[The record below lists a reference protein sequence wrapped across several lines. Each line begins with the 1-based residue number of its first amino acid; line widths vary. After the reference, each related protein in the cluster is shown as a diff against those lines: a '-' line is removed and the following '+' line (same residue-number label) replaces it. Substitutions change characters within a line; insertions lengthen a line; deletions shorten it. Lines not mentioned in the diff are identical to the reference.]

1 MDPGSSELEGLLEG
15 VFAYSSTP
23 IYMKDLEDCWVFA
36 NPECCRVLGVAPGTI
51 KRGTRVVDTMTA
63 DAALYFASN
72 DHEVLDSGSAITFDE
87 EFPHPDTGVM
97 RKWVSAKFPVRDA
110 SGVVIGIGGVSLEVS
125 ELDHAKRQ
133 LASAQ
138 SMISTIISAARLG
151 ILVVQAAHDAQ
162 SGYAGEIL
170 ECNDAYC
177 QITGFDR
184 EQLLGHPMKSFIH
197 QDDYPTRQWLIE
209 ELYASR
215 QPVGEMRYRCTDGS
229 YVWCMVVPSL
239 TFGPSGE
246 RLYVVQVIDI
256 TERHELERQLRHQ
269 AEHDSLTDLLSRRRF
284 MELLEEEIVH
294 VAETGSPASLLMLD
308 LDNFKYVND
317 VLGHMTGDALLGLVS
332 TAIAETLRD
341 TDTLARIGGDEFAVL
356 LPATVAEGAMLVADK
371 IVEAIARHGRISS
384 ELGTGEVTASV
395 GITSWDRDVPVDAAG
410 LLAEADIAMY
420 DAKEAGRN
428 RTATYERDQRRRR
441 EIKHRSDRLAQLRQ
455 AIANDRFVLHAQ
467 PIRPL
472 AAALDG
478 PPRYEL
484 LMRMLRD
491 TDELVMP
498 AEFLHDAERHGL
510 IAEIDEW
517 VLHEAIR
524 LLGVHERSGTPVALA
539 VNVSAVTMNR
549 PEMGE
554 LVVSELAAAG
564 IPPARLTVEL
574 SETGRS
580 SDLPLSREFAKRL
593 HEGGCKLA
601 LDDFGAAFATLQFV
615 KHIPFDIIKID
626 GEYIR
631 ELPTSPADQLIV
643 KAVTEIVHGFGAEV
657 VAEFVGDQETVDLLK
672 GFGVAYGQGYFLG
685 RPEPLPPPV

>member
-15 VFAYSSTP
+15 VFAHSSSP
-23 IYMKDLEDCWVFA
+23 IYMKDLEDRWLFV
-36 NPECCRVLGVAPGTI
+36 NPECCRVLGVEPGTI
-51 KRGTRVVDTMTA
+51 MRGMRVADTMSEE
-63 DAALYFASN
+63 AALGFASN
-72 DHEVLDSGSAITFDE
+72 DREVLESGRAITFEE
-87 EFPHPDTGVM
+87 EFPHPETGLM

-110 SGVVIGIGGVSLEVS
+110 AGELIGIGGVSLEVS
-125 ELDHAKRQ
+125 ELDRTRRE

-162 SGYAGEIL
+162 LGYAGGIL

-177 QITGFDR
+177 QITGFAR
-184 EQLLGHPMKSFIH
+184 EQLLGHSMKSFIH
-197 QDDYPTRQWLIE
+197 KDDHPTRQWLID
-209 ELYASR
+209 ELYAGR
-215 QPVGEMRYRCTDGS
+215 QPVGEMRYRRTDGN

-239 TFGPSGE
+239 TFGPGGE

-269 AEHDSLTDLLSRRRF
+269 AEHDALTDLLSRRRF
-284 MELLEEEIVH
+284 MELLDEQIVH
-294 VAETGSPASLLMLD
+294 VSETGSPAALLMLD

-317 VLGHMTGDALLGLVS
+317 VLGHITGDALLGLVA
-332 TAIAETLRD
+332 TAIGEALRD
-341 TDTLARIGGDEFAVL
+341 TDSLARIGGDEFAVL
-356 LPATVAEGAMLVADK
+356 LPATVVDGALLVAHK
-371 IVEAIARHGRISS
+371 IVAAIARHGRISS
-384 ELGTGEVTASV
+384 ELGTGEVIASV
-395 GITSWDRDVPVDAAG
+395 GVTCWDRDVPVDAAH

-441 EIKHRSDRLAQLRQ
+441 EIKHRSDRLAQLRH
-455 AIANDRFVLHAQ
+455 AIASSHFVLHAQ

-472 AAALDG
+472 APGVEG

-484 LMRMLRD
+484 LLRMLRD
-491 TDELVMP
+491 TGELVMP
-498 AEFLHDAERHGL
+498 AEFLADAERHGL

-517 VLHEAIR
+517 VLGEAIR
-524 LLGVHERSGTPVALA
+524 ILGAHQRSGRPVALA
-539 VNVSAVTMNR
+539 VNVSAATMNR
-549 PEMGE
+549 PEIGDHVVAE
-554 LVVSELAAAG
+554 LRAGGVSPEL
-564 IPPARLTVEL
+564 LTVEL

-631 ELPTSPADQLIV
+631 ELPSSPADQAIV

-657 VAEFVGDQETVDLLK
+657 VAEFVGSQETVGLLK
-672 GFGVAYGQGYFLG
+672 SFGVAYGQGYFLG
-685 RPEPLPPPV
+685 RPEPLPGV

>member
-1 MDPGSSELEGLLEG
+1 MDPAPSELEGLLEG
-15 VFAYSSTP
+15 VFAHSSTP
-23 IYMKDLEDCWVFA
+23 IYMKDLEDRWVFV
-36 NPECCRVLGVAPGTI
+36 NPECARVQGVEPGAI
-51 KRGTRVVDTMTA
+51 VRGMRVADTMSA
-63 DAALYFASN
+63 EAALGFARN
-72 DHEVLDSGSAITFDE
+72 DHEVLESGRAITFE
-87 EFPHPDTGVM
+87 EQFPHPETGLM
-97 RKWVSAKFPVRDA
+97 RKWVAAKFPVRDA
-110 SGVVIGIGGVSLEVS
+110 AGEIIGIGGVSLEVS
-125 ELDHAKRQ
+125 ELERTRRE

-151 ILVVQAAHDAQ
+151 ILVVQAAHDAEP
-162 SGYAGEIL
+162 GYAGEIL

-177 QITGFDR
+177 QITGFPR
-184 EQLLGHPMKSFIH
+184 EQLLGRSMKSCIH
-197 QDDYPTRQWLIE
+197 KDDYPTRQWLIE
-209 ELYASR
+209 ELYAGR
-215 QPVGEMRYRCTDGS
+215 QPVGEMRYLRTDGS
-229 YVWCMVVPSL
+229 FVWCMVVPSL

-284 MELLEEEIVH
+284 MELLDEQIVQ
-294 VAETGSPASLLMLD
+294 VSETGSPASLLMLD

-317 VLGHMTGDALLGLVS
+317 VLGHITGDALLGLVAG
-332 TAIAETLRD
+332 AISQALRD
-341 TDTLARIGGDEFAVL
+341 SDTLARIGGDEFAVL
-356 LPATVAEGAMLVADK
+356 LPATAVDGALLVADK
-371 IVEAIARHGRISS
+371 IVAAIARHGRIST

-395 GITSWDRDVPVDAAG
+395 GVTCWDREVPVDAAR

-428 RTATYERDQRRRR
+428 QTAIYERDQRRRR

-455 AIANDRFVLHAQ
+455 AISSDRFVLHAQ
-467 PIRPL
+467 PILPL
-472 AAALDG
+472 AATPDR

-484 LMRMLRD
+484 LLRMLRD
-491 TDELVMP
+491 TDELMMP

-517 VLHEAIR
+517 VLGEAIR
-524 LLGVHERSGTPVALA
+524 ILGARQRSGNPVALA
-539 VNVSAVTMNR
+539 VNVSAATMSR
-549 PEMGE
+549 PEIGD
-554 LVVSELAAAG
+554 LVISELTAGG
-564 IPPARLTVEL
+564 IPPELLTVEL

-615 KHIPFDIIKID
+615 KHIPFDTIKID

-631 ELPTSPADQLIV
+631 ELPTSPADQAIV

-657 VAEFVGDQETVDLLK
+657 VAEFVGNQETVELLK
-672 GFGVAYGQGYFLG
+672 SFGVAYGQGYFLG
-685 RPEPLPPPV
+685 RPEPLPGV

>member
-15 VFAYSSTP
+15 VFAHSSSP
-23 IYMKDLEDCWVFA
+23 IYMKDLDDRWLFV
-36 NPECCRVLGVAPGTI
+36 NPECCRVLGVEPGTI
-51 KRGTRVVDTMTA
+51 MRGMRVADTMSQETA
-63 DAALYFASN
+63 LGFASN
-72 DHEVLDSGSAITFDE
+72 DHEVLESGRAITFE
-87 EFPHPDTGVM
+87 EQFPHPETGLM
-97 RKWVSAKFPVRDA
+97 RTWVSAKFPVRDA
-110 SGVVIGIGGVSLEVS
+110 AGEVIGIGGVSLEVS
-125 ELDHAKRQ
+125 ELDRTRRE

-138 SMISTIISAARLG
+138 SMISTIVSAVRLG
-151 ILVVQAAHDAQ
+151 ILVVQAANDAQ
-162 SGYAGEIL
+162 LGYAGGIL

-177 QITGFDR
+177 KITGFAR
-184 EQLLGHPMKSFIH
+184 EQLLGHSMKSFIH
-197 QDDYPTRQWLIE
+197 KDDYPTRQWLID
-209 ELYASR
+209 ELYAGR
-215 QPVGEMRYRCTDGS
+215 QPVGEMRYRCTDGN

-269 AEHDSLTDLLSRRRF
+269 ADHDALTDLLSRRRF
-284 MELLEEEIVH
+284 MELLEEQIVH
-294 VAETGSPASLLMLD
+294 VSETGSPAALLMLD

-317 VLGHMTGDALLGLVS
+317 VLGHITGDALLGLVA
-332 TAIAETLRD
+332 TAIGEALRD

-356 LPATVAEGAMLVADK
+356 LPATVIDGALLVADK
-371 IVEAIARHGRISS
+371 IVAAIARHGRISS
-384 ELGTGEVTASV
+384 ELGTGEVTGSV
-395 GITSWDRDVPVDAAG
+395 GVTCWNRGVPVDAAH

-428 RTATYERDQRRRR
+428 RTATYERDQLRRR
-441 EIKHRSDRLAQLRQ
+441 EIKHRSDRLAQLRH
-455 AIANDRFVLHAQ
+455 AIASSRFVLHAQ

-472 AAALDG
+472 AGGVEG

-484 LMRMLRD
+484 LLRMLRD
-491 TDELVMP
+491 TGELVMP
-498 AEFLHDAERHGL
+498 AEFLGDAERHGL

-517 VLHEAIR
+517 VLGEAIR
-524 LLGVHERSGTPVALA
+524 ILGARQRSGNPVALA
-539 VNVSAVTMNR
+539 VNVSSATMNR
-549 PEMGE
+549 PEIGDH
-554 LVVSELAAAG
+554 VVSELRAG
-564 IPPARLTVEL
+564 GVSPELLTVEL

-580 SDLPLSREFAKRL
+580 SDLPLSREFAQRL

-631 ELPTSPADQLIV
+631 ELPSSPADQLIV

-657 VAEFVGDQETVDLLK
+657 VAEFVGSQETVDLLK
-672 GFGVAYGQGYFLG
+672 SFGVAYGQGYFLG
-685 RPEPLPPPV
+685 RPEPLPAG